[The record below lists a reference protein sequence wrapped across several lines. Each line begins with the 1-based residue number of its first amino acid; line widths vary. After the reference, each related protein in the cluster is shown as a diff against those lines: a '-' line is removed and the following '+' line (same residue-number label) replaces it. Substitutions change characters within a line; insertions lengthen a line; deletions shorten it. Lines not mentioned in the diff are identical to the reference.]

1 MHWFSLS
8 APPAAEPASD
18 GAGAEASAVPVAVAV
33 AVAVAVVV
41 AVAVGVGVAG
51 LGDSGESS
59 AGRLGVVGVA
69 GFARG
74 SRSCSTSGFVEGV
87 VEAGSG
93 VGSGRELCSSS
104 LPSLQARRA
113 SRGRALEKRTKAR
126 RDIRRAAYTAWHNL
140 ARVQTAGFAV
150 FLARTGVA

>member
-8 APPAAEPASD
+8 APSGIEPASD
-18 GAGAEASAVPVAVAV
+18 GAGAAASAVPVAVGAAVVVAVAV
-33 AVAVAVVV
+33 AVAVAV
-41 AVAVGVGVAG
+41 GVGEVG
-51 LGDSGESS
+51 RGSGDPS
-59 AGRLGVVGVA
+59 AGRLGVA

-74 SRSCSTSGFVEGV
+74 SRSCSTSDLVEGV

-104 LPSLQARRA
+104 LPMLQANRA
-113 SRGRALEKRTKAR
+113 SRGRALEKRTKAG

-140 ARVQTAGFAV
+140 ARVETAGFTG
-150 FLARTGVA
+150 FFARNPVA